1 MEVLS
6 KIIQESW
13 KQNPGARLTA
23 LRVKKTLS
31 KLVSRHKEEKLV

>member
-1 MEVLS
+1 MEVLGR
-6 KIIQESW
+6 IIQESW

-31 KLVSRHKEEKLV
+31 QLESQHKEEKLV